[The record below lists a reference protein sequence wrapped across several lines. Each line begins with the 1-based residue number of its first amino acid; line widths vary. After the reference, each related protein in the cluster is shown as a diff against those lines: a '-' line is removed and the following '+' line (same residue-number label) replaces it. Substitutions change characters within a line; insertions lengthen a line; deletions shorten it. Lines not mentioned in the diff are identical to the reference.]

1 MVAYKK
7 IIPFINGEN
16 EIAANIIKQA
26 EEYTFHGADEL
37 FIYNYSK
44 IEKEREEFTRL
55 KVIKK
60 MKQKA

>member
-44 IEKEREEFTRL
+44 I
-55 KVIKK
+55 
-60 MKQKA
+60 